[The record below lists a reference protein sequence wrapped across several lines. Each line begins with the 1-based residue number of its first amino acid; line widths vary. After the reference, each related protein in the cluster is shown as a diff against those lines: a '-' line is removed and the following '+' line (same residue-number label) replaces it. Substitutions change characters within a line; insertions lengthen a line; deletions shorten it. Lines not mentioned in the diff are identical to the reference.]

1 MEKKIR
7 IGLSIV
13 VILGLLIPMNE
24 EWPIGLAFYLITG
37 TLMAVFEIIPALLS
51 TPWILIQDIS
61 ASPSLNS
68 IKEILLYIPFQIGT
82 LFWIYALPILFLW
95 NLYLIKPRSSKIQN
109 IYRVGLLV
117 SLASSIYRTY
127 IHPIHVGAKPGL
139 GYWANP
145 ILLLVATGFE
155 IWIWL
160 RERRMKTLA

>member
-7 IGLSIV
+7 IGFSIV

-24 EWPIGLAFYLITG
+24 DWPIGLAFYLITG

-117 SLASSIYRTY
+117 SQRLVFIVPMLTPYMQVPSLDWVT
-127 IHPIHVGAKPGL
+127 GL
-139 GYWANP
+139 ILFYFWLQRDLKYGY
-145 ILLLVATGFE
+145 G
-155 IWIWL
+155 
-160 RERRMKTLA
+160 